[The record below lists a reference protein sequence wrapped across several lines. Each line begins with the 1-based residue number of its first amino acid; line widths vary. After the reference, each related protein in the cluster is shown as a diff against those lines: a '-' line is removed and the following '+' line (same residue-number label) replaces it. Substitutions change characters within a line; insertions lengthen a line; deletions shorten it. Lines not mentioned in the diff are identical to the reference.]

1 MRDDTAVWGRAVLL
15 VDDVVTTG
23 ATVNSCTDE
32 LLDGG
37 ASEVIVAALASPYF
51 GERYV
56 QMLWMGSERI
66 LHGYAAF
73 RISPSTNLTP
83 SNTR

>member
-1 MRDDTAVWGRAVLL
+1 MRDDTAVRGRAVLL

-32 LLDGG
+32 LLDAG

-51 GERYV
+51 GD
-56 QMLWMGSERI
+56 SE
-66 LHGYAAF
+66 
-73 RISPSTNLTP
+73 NDTP
-83 SNTR
+83 DQPDHAPTGTIANTS